1 LKLKPTILTRQ
12 KQMLYYERNVE
23 QVIESERETTTV
35 NLSLNI
41 NTYQK
46 YKLFGR
52 FAQPIG

>member
-1 LKLKPTILTRQ
+1 MKLKPTILTRQ